1 MSLFIKKY
9 AILILL
15 LLGFATRFAWIWY
28 PPNVVWD
35 EQHFCNF
42 TKGYLE
48 GKYFFDIHPPL
59 GKLILL
65 GGLKTFGATTKDLD
79 CAIGNA
85 YPKDYPYVASRIF
98 PATAG
103 SLLPAIIYGVGNALS
118 LSPAASFFAA
128 AFVLLDNATFADSH
142 FGLIDIFVPFFGFLA
157 LLFFLR
163 HRKQEPYGGAWWAW
177 LLGAAVSAALTIGIK
192 WTGGGMLL
200 VMGVATVMEAV
211 NRKSF
216 MLLLARAGVFGAA
229 VAAVY
234 ALLFAVHFK
243 LLPLSGPGD
252 AFMSERFRVSLSG
265 TTEQQKKELKPLPFF
280 EKLIEVNK
288 KMFNVNA
295 AQDLKHQDSSRFYE
309 WPVGRRR
316 IYFWVDKLDG
326 MKRIFLLANPV
337 VWLFGTITFYGS
349 ILYVVFR
356 RKALQA
362 LVQKNAQWRE
372 RLYALEILLLAY
384 FANYLPFI
392 AISRAMFLYHYFSSL
407 IASLL
412 IGSFIVFDLVP
423 ALEQAP
429 PKTKTKLP
437 APREHRYA
445 YWILIVICVAAFIL
459 FSPLS
464 YGYKPFFK

>member
-1 MSLFIKKY
+1 MIAMSLFVKKY
-9 AILILL
+9 AVYILL
-15 LLGFATRFAWIWY
+15 VLGFATRFAWIWY

-42 TKGYLE
+42 TKGYLDH
-48 GKYFFDIHPPL
+48 KYFFDIHPPL

-65 GGLKTFGATTKDLD
+65 GGLKTFGANTENLD
-79 CAIGNA
+79 CAIGSA
-85 YPKDYPYVASRIF
+85 YPKDYPYTSSRIF
-98 PATAG
+98 PAVAG
-103 SLLPAIIYGVGNALS
+103 SLLPAIIYGVGKGLS
-118 LSPAASFFAA
+118 ISPAASFFAA
-128 AFVLLDNATFADSH
+128 AFVLLDNAILADSH
-142 FGLIDIFVPFFGFLA
+142 FGLIDMFVPFFGFSA
-157 LLFFLR
+157 LLFFLL
-163 HRKQEPYGGAWWAW
+163 HRKQEPYGTAWWGW
-177 LLGAAVSAALTIGIK
+177 LLGSAVCAALTVGTK

-200 VMGVATVMEAV
+200 VMGVITVMEAV
-211 NRKSF
+211 SRKSF
-216 MLLLARAGVFGAA
+216 ALFLARMGVIGVA
-229 VAAVY
+229 VVTVY
-234 ALLFAVHFK
+234 VLLFAAHFR

-265 TTEQQKKELKPLPFF
+265 SPEQKKGLEPLPFF
-280 EKLIEVNK
+280 EKFVEVNK

-309 WPVGRRR
+309 WPVGRKR

-337 VWLFGTITFYGS
+337 VWLFAAIAFYGS
-349 ILYVVFR
+349 ILYLIFR
-356 RKALQA
+356 REALQA
-362 LVQKNAQWRE
+362 LVQKNAHWRQ
-372 RLYALEILLLAY
+372 RIYALEVLLLAY

-423 ALEQAP
+423 TLEQRSGNTA
-429 PKTKTKLP
+429 KTPSENK
-437 APREHRYA
+437 YA
-445 YWILIVICVAAFIL
+445 YWILLALALAAFAL